1 MDEPDLYMPNAASRE
16 PVPSHT
22 HAGIG
27 QDMLKGAGEIGAF
40 MGLSPRKVYRLYDLS
55 KQGESDIPIAK
66 IRGLGLAASRKQLQV
81 WLSQH
86 LHTSCAD
93 HTCRA

>member
-1 MDEPDLYMPNAASRE
+1 MDKPDLHMPDATAGE
-16 PVPSHT
+16 HVPP
-22 HAGIG
+22 HAQTGLG

-40 MGLSPRKVYRLYDLS
+40 MGLSPRKVYRLYDLN

-81 WLSQH
+81 WLRQH
-86 LHTSCAD
+86 LNTFSA
-93 HTCRA
+93 